1 MNRGNGAPLPYLPV
15 SVSTRYA
22 RRPSPAVAHVSA
34 AALAAAAC
42 IVTAWSGPLADRAP
56 FMLPLASVILALWI
70 GGWKP
75 GTTAASIA
83 SALLAVFL
91 LESPDGGLA
100 QTADQLRLA
109 TFVMIGGALIG
120 FSHVAD
126 RATGRALA
134 IQALSQTVVEHAPVL
149 VTGADVEGRI
159 VLFNRACEEVT
170 GYRREEVLGKPLLDT
185 FVPAS
190 WRETVAARFRDE
202 PVERLAAPHENP
214 WITRERGER
223 LIEWR
228 CFRTTGFDGQLIT
241 LGIGQD
247 VTERHLARVGE
258 QAALERERAAHAA
271 TQHANATKEKFIAT
285 LSHELRSPL
294 QAALG
299 WLRLVR
305 TQTSDDRLLRGLTTA
320 DRNLAFMSGLIEDVI
335 EYARIEAGRLTLAM
349 ESTDLAAIVDDAVSM
364 AGPIAD
370 GRGVVM
376 RAHVEA
382 GLPRITGDHKR
393 LQQILQNILANAI
406 KFTPRGGGVVLRAT
420 RDETGVLIAVRDT
433 GHGIHP
439 DHLPRVFDPFWQS
452 NVKPE
457 ERSGLGLGLALVKQ
471 LVEAQHGT
479 VAISSDG
486 PGSGTLVTVWFP
498 AESAGSAEHRRA

>member
-1 MNRGNGAPLPYLPV
+1 MHKDSGAPLPYLRAGI
-15 SVSTRYA
+15 SALYA
-22 RRPSPAVAHVSA
+22 RRPSPALAHASA
-34 AALAAAAC
+34 AVLAAAAC
-42 IVTAWSGPLADRAP
+42 VVTRWVAPLADGAP
-56 FMLPLASVILALWI
+56 FLLPLASLVVALWI

-75 GTTAASIA
+75 GATAAAVSM
-83 SALLAVFL
+83 ALIAVFL
-91 LESPDGGLA
+91 LEPRGGGVALP
-100 QTADQLRLA
+100 ADRLRLL
-109 TFVMIGGALIG
+109 TFAMIGGTLIA
-120 FSHVAD
+120 FSYLAD
-126 RATGRALA
+126 RALATALA
-134 IQALSQTVVEHAPVL
+134 DQALSRTIVENAPVL
-149 VTGADVEGRI
+149 VTGADAQGRI

-170 GYRREEVLGKPLLDT
+170 GYRRDEVLGKPLLDL
-185 FVPAS
+185 FVPPS
-190 WRETVAARFRDE
+190 WRKIVAARFRDE
-202 PVERLAAPHENP
+202 PVERLAAPHQNP
-214 WITRERGER
+214 WLTREAHER

-228 CFRTTGFDGQLIT
+228 CFRTTGFDGQMIT

-247 VTERHLARVGE
+247 ATERQAARVAE

-271 TQHANATKEKFIAT
+271 TRHANATKEKFIAT

>member
-285 LSHELRSPL
+285 LSHELRTPL

-299 WLRLVR
+299 WLRLAR
-305 TQTSDDRLLRGLTTA
+305 TQASDERLLRGLTTA
-320 DRNLAFMSGLIEDVI
+320 DRNLAFMSGLLEDVI
-335 EYARIEAGRLTLAM
+335 EYARIEAGRLQLRT
-349 ESTDLAAIVDDAVSM
+349 SAIDVACVVDDAVAM
-364 AGPIAD
+364 AEPIAD
-370 GRGVVM
+370 ARGV
-376 RAHVEA
+376 
-382 GLPRITGDHKR
+382 GLHLEREPGPLLIDGDR
-393 LQQILQNILANAI
+393 RRVLQILQNVIGNAI
-406 KFTPRGGGVVLRAT
+406 KFTPPGGRVGVETA
-420 RDETGVLIAVRDT
+420 RDGQVVRIVVRDT
-433 GHGIHP
+433 GRGIAQ
-439 DHLPRVFDPFWQS
+439 DELPRVFDPFWQADTQQ
-452 NVKPE
+452 E
-457 ERSGLGLGLALVKQ
+457 ERGGLGLGLALVTQ
-471 LVEAQHGT
+471 LVDAHRGT
-479 VAISSDG
+479 ISIASDG
-486 PGSGTLVTVWFP
+486 PGHGTLVTITFP
-498 AESAGSAEHRRA
+498 ATATAAAEPRPA